1 MALKDNYMGYSRSNM
16 IYSDY
21 QWPESSKNNADLTG
35 NPKHVHFNPRDG
47 YHVLYL
53 INNFLKTNGLVTK
66 GAGVKAEIFL
76 HDKFP
81 PYLDTQLKALSF
93 LYKKW

>member
-1 MALKDNYMGYSRSNM
+1 MAYSRSNM

-21 QWPESSKNNADLTG
+21 QWPESSKNSADLKG
-35 NPKHVHFNPRDG
+35 NPKEVHFNPRDG

-53 INNFLKTNGLVTK
+53 INSFLKANGLVTK
-66 GAGVKAEIFL
+66 GAGVKAEVFL

-81 PYLDTQLKALSF
+81 SYINTQSKAINF
-93 LYKKW
+93 LYRKW